1 MEQLAIRATRA
12 ALPNLDDADLED
24 VDTLVNRLG
33 VISGFRLADAE
44 LRSLEVTD
52 QRLTTGHI
60 DGLRVERAK
69 LHELRM
75 DSVDFTGCD
84 LSGAAFT
91 SGKWSRV
98 RFANCKILSGQFN
111 DLTFEDVIF
120 DRCKLDYASFTG
132 VTAKGPVIF
141 RDCSLEE
148 AEFSG
153 CDLGKAAFDDC
164 RLDLTSFERTTAK
177 GLDLRGNDLSAIRG
191 IASLKHATI
200 EPSQTMQL
208 GRALV
213 GDLELSLP
221 DD

>member
-24 VDTLVNRLG
+24 VDTLTNRLG
-33 VISGFRLADAE
+33 VMSDFRLVDAE
-44 LRSLEVTD
+44 LRSMEVSD
-52 QRLTTGHI
+52 QHLTTGRI
-60 DGLRVERAK
+60 EGLRVERAK

-75 DSVDFTGCD
+75 DSVDFAGCD
-84 LSGAAFT
+84 LSGATFT

-98 RFANCKILSGQFN
+98 RFANCKILSGHF
-111 DLTFEDVIF
+111 DSLILEDVIF
-120 DRCKLDYASFTG
+120 ERCKLDYATFAG

-148 AEFSG
+148 TEFSN
-153 CDLGKAAFDDC
+153 CDLSKVAFDEC
-164 RLDLTSFERTTAK
+164 RMDLTRFERTQAK

-191 IASLKHATI
+191 ITSLKHAVI
-200 EPSQTMQL
+200 ESAQALQL

-213 GDLELSLP
+213 DDLELTLP
-221 DD
+221 GD